1 MTGTRHAG
9 AGRARRCPGKEMHME
24 TTSIGRTT
32 SINGMDM
39 YYEDRGHGEP
49 LVLLHGFFGSH
60 RDFAHLFDLD
70 DLGRSY
76 RLIVPD
82 LRGHGRSKNPLPA
95 TTHRQGALDL
105 IALLDHLGIERCK
118 AVGISFGGNIMLHV
132 ATQEPDRVEA
142 MALVS
147 SPSHFPAE
155 ARAIMA
161 ATTVETRSD
170 EDWRMMREAHV
181 HGDEQIRRLWRQANA
196 WKDDYEDMS
205 FTPSRLATIT
215 ARTLLVSGDR
225 DPLYPVS
232 IFVDMYRA
240 IPRSAL
246 WVLPGGGHGPV
257 FGPAAVEFARVTRAF
272 LRDELHG

>member
-1 MTGTRHAG
+1 MTG
-9 AGRARRCPGKEMHME
+9 C
-24 TTSIGRTT
+24 TTP
-32 SINGMDM
+32 INGMDM
-39 YYEDRGHGEP
+39 YYEGRGHGEP
-49 LVLLHGFFGSH
+49 LLLLHGFFGSH
-60 RDFAHLFDLD
+60 RDFAHLFDMD
-70 DLGRSY
+70 QLGRAY

-95 TTHRQGALDL
+95 TTQRQGALDV

-118 AVGISFGGNIMLHV
+118 AVDMSFGGNIMLHV
-132 ATQEPDRVEA
+132 ATRQPGRVEA
-142 MALVS
+142 MVLVS
-147 SPSHFPAE
+147 SPSYFPAK

-170 EDWRMMREAHV
+170 EEWRTMRAAHA
-181 HGDEQIRRLWRQANA
+181 HGDEQIRRLWQQASA

-205 FTPSRLATIT
+205 FTPPHLATIT

-240 IPRSAL
+240 IPRASL
-246 WVLPGGGHGPV
+246 WVVPNGGHGPV
-257 FGPAAVEFARVTRAF
+257 FGPTRAEFARVAPAF

>member
-1 MTGTRHAG
+1 
-9 AGRARRCPGKEMHME
+9 ME

-32 SINGMDM
+32 SINGMDL
-39 YYEDRGHGEP
+39 YYEDRGHGET

-60 RDFAHLFDLD
+60 RDFAHLFDMD
-70 DLGRSY
+70 DLGRAY

-82 LRGHGRSKNPLPA
+82 LRGHGRSQNPLPA
-95 TTHRQGALDL
+95 TTHRQGALDV

-132 ATQEPDRVEA
+132 ATQQTARVEA
-142 MALVS
+142 MVLVS

-170 EDWRMMREAHV
+170 EDWRAMREVHV
-181 HGDEQIRRLWRQANA
+181 HGDEQIRGLWQQANA

-215 ARTLLVSGDR
+215 ARTLLVGGDR

-240 IPRSAL
+240 IPRSTL
-246 WVLPGGGHGPV
+246 WVLPGAGPGPGG
-257 FGPAAVEFARVTRAF
+257 GPAGAEFARTALAF
-272 LRDELHG
+272 LRDDSARGVAPV